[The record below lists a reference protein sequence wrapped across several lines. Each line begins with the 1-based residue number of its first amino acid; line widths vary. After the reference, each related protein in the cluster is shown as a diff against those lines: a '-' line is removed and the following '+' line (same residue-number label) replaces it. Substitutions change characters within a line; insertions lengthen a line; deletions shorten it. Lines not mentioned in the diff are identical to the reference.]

1 MTFSKTTEYALRAL
15 ALMTEKPDEL
25 LSADCLHKELKIPKK
40 YLQRLL
46 TDLSKS
52 GLIESVR
59 GKYGGYKLGRT
70 SNNIFLSEI
79 IEAVEGFKKEP
90 TCFFGFGEC
99 IHPSPC
105 AMHEVWAK
113 SQNEIIKVLSTTS
126 LAQMIK

>member
-1 MTFSKTTEYALRAL
+1 MAFSKTTEYALRAL
-15 ALMTEKPDEL
+15 TLMTEKPEEL
-25 LSADCLHKELKIPKK
+25 LSADFLHKTLRIPKK

-59 GKYGGYKLGRT
+59 GKYGGYRLGRT
-70 SNNIFLSEI
+70 GNEIFLSEI

-90 TCFFGFGEC
+90 TCFFGFEEC
-99 IHPSPC
+99 IHSNPC

-113 SQNEIIKVLSTTS
+113 SQNEIIKVLSTTTLS
-126 LAQMIK
+126 QMVK

>member
-15 ALMTEKPDEL
+15 TLMTEKPEEL
-25 LSADCLHKELKIPKK
+25 LSADYLHKELKIPKK

-59 GKYGGYKLGRT
+59 GKYGGYRLGRT
-70 SNNIFLSEI
+70 SSTIFLSEV
-79 IEAVEGFKKEP
+79 IEAVEGFKREP

-99 IHPSPC
+99 IHTSPC
-105 AMHEVWAK
+105 AMHDVWAK
-113 SQNEIIKVLSTTS
+113 SQNDIIRVLSNTS
-126 LAQMIK
+126 LSQLIK